1 MKKKSMFSDP
11 IFFGIVLLQ
20 IASFGLVRQDTRGDS
35 LSANQLA
42 ATVSGA
48 GITEGSR
55 LPNFAAY
62 TESGRRASILTV
74 GRPLTVVFSDCS
86 CSAESIRR
94 WTETATRRKET
105 VVTVFATAPQ
115 KLAKEQNDNK
125 ISGRMLAVRMSELT
139 RLGLKELPAA
149 VHIGP
154 DGTVLAVESA

>member
-1 MKKKSMFSDP
+1 MKKKNIFSDP
-11 IFFGIVLLQ
+11 MFFGIVLLQ
-20 IASFGLVRQDTRGDS
+20 VAALGLVRQDTRGDS
-35 LSANQLA
+35 LSANQLVA
-42 ATVSGA
+42 AVSGT
-48 GITEGSR
+48 GITEGNH

-62 TESGRRASILTV
+62 TESGRRAPILTA

-86 CSAESIRR
+86 CSADRIRQ
-94 WTETATRRKET
+94 WTEAAALRKEA

-115 KLAKEQNDNK
+115 KLAGERKNNK

-149 VHIGP
+149 VHVGA